1 MEKVNSLL
9 AKKKFG
15 KAYALL
21 RVGDVVVIQKKG
33 ERNPE
38 EETEIVLSKTE
49 GKLTTFYG
57 SMFGYLP
64 RETYEILRVVGHE
77 ENAEEKFGFVL
88 E

>member
-9 AKKKFG
+9 AKKKFER
-15 KAYALL
+15 AYTLL

-33 ERNPE
+33 ESNPE
-38 EETEIVLSKTE
+38 EETETILSKTD

-64 RETYEILRVVGHE
+64 RDTREILRVVGHV

>member
-33 ERNPE
+33 EMKPE
-38 EETEIVLSKTE
+38 KETEIVLSKTE
-49 GKLTTFYG
+49 GKLTTFYD

-64 RETYEILRVVGHE
+64 RETCEILRVIGHE
-77 ENAEEKFGFVL
+77 EDAEEKFGFVL

>member
-21 RVGDVVVIQKKG
+21 RVGDIVVIQKKG
-33 ERNPE
+33 ENEPE
-38 EETEIVLSKTE
+38 EETEIILSKTE

-64 RETYEILRVVGHE
+64 RDTCEILRVVDHE
-77 ENAEEKFGFVL
+77 ENAEEKFGIIL